1 MKLNEVLADD
11 LLIQDVTADEVR
23 EAISDAN
30 ANSAPGPSQQSN
42 KVVRWAWNADPDT
55 IIRLYRWW
63 VRLGYH
69 PRIFRRAVAVA
80 LRKPRKPDYSKV
92 ETISIQTDN
101 TSGMLGERN

>member
-1 MKLNEVLADD
+1 MRGVTREAIPGPREDEYTVKLNEVLPDD

-55 IIRLYRWW
+55 IIRLYDG
-63 VRLGYH
+63 GY
-69 PRIFRRAVAVA
+69 
-80 LRKPRKPDYSKV
+80 
-92 ETISIQTDN
+92 
-101 TSGMLGERN
+101 G